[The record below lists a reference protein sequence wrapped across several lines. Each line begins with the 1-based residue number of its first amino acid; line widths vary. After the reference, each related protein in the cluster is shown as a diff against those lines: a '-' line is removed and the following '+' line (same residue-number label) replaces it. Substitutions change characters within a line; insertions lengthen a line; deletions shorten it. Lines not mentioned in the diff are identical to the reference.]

1 MNLRL
6 MIDMNLSYV
15 NRNSTFVIEWI
26 NWMLINW
33 MWINWNGIINESV
46 NSLKSNFIGSWIKLN
61 ENQFNKTNW
70 KVKMLNQNE
79 CKWSKEIWL

>member
-33 MWINWNGIINESV
+33 MWINWNGIMNESI
-46 NSLKSNFIGSWIKLN
+46 NSLKSNVIGSWIN
-61 ENQFNKTNW
+61 WNGNQFNVNP
-70 KVKMLNQNE
+70 N
-79 CKWSKEIWL
+79 